1 MDALKQ
7 KLVAN
12 QCSALILYILE
23 LPMFDVKDTA
33 ERYDIVSRETGLK
46 YAYSNTTNLDLTTL
60 QLFSKFTTEFEAYK
74 VIATA
79 IQDILSGN
87 QVIVCRTPD
96 GYITFN
102 VVKSVFSIRE
112 TSDATHS
119 WCSLTY
125 NGIPMVSCRS
135 IYF

>member
-33 ERYDIVSRETGLK
+33 ERYDVVSRETGLK
-46 YAYSNTTNLDLTTL
+46 YVYNNTTNLDLTTL
-60 QLFSKFTTEFEAYK
+60 QLFSKFTVEFEVYQI
-74 VIATA
+74 IATA

-102 VVKSVFSIRE
+102 VVKSVFSVKE
-112 TSDATHS
+112 TPDATHS
-119 WCSLTY
+119 
-125 NGIPMVSCRS
+125 
-135 IYF
+135 

>member
-33 ERYDIVSRETGLK
+33 ERYDVVSRETGLK
-46 YAYSNTTNLDLTTL
+46 YVYNNTTNLDLTTL
-60 QLFSKFTTEFEAYK
+60 QLFSEFTVEFEVYQI
-74 VIATA
+74 IATA

-96 GYITFN
+96 GHITFN
-102 VVKSVFSIRE
+102 VVKSVFSIKE

-119 WCSLTY
+119 
-125 NGIPMVSCRS
+125 
-135 IYF
+135 

>member
-23 LPMFDVKDTA
+23 LPMFDVKDIA
-33 ERYDIVSRETGLK
+33 ERYDVVSRETGLK
-46 YAYSNTTNLDLTTL
+46 YVHNNTSHLDLTTL
-60 QLFSKFTTEFEAYK
+60 QLFSKFTVEFEAYQI
-74 VIATA
+74 IATA
-79 IQDILSGN
+79 IQDILTGN
-87 QVIVCRTPD
+87 QVVVCRMPD

-112 TSDATHS
+112 TPDATHS
-119 WCSLTY
+119 
-125 NGIPMVSCRS
+125 
-135 IYF
+135 

>member
-1 MDALKQ
+1 MDKN
-7 KLVAN
+7 KKKFVAN

-23 LPMFDVKDTA
+23 LPVFDIKDTA
-33 ERYDIVSRETGLK
+33 ERYDVVSRETGLK
-46 YAYSNTTNLDLTTL
+46 YVYNNTTNLDLTTL
-60 QLFSKFTTEFEAYK
+60 QLFSKFTTEFEAYQL
-74 VIATA
+74 IATA

-102 VVKSVFSIRE
+102 VVKSVFSIKE

-119 WCSLTY
+119 
-125 NGIPMVSCRS
+125 
-135 IYF
+135 

>member
-33 ERYDIVSRETGLK
+33 ERYDVVSRETGLK
-46 YAYSNTTNLDLTTL
+46 YVYNNTTNLDLTTL
-60 QLFSKFTTEFEAYK
+60 QLFSKFTVEFEAYQI
-74 VIATA
+74 IATA
-79 IQDILSGN
+79 IQDILAGN
-87 QVIVCRTPD
+87 QVVVCRMPD

-102 VVKSVFSIRE
+102 VVKSVFSIKE
-112 TSDATHS
+112 TSHAR
-119 WCSLTY
+119 CS
-125 NGIPMVSCRS
+125 
-135 IYF
+135 